1 MRGILGEFREDD
13 GVRRGFGGAGQ
24 AEAGVCFALQV
35 CREELRWTDEQ
46 CVPLWLLLSPQPGLR
61 RKIFI
66 IGLQLVKSLCLYII

>member
-35 CREELRWTDEQ
+35 CTEELRWTDEQ
-46 CVPLWLLLSPQPGLR
+46 CVPLWLLPVATPPLDKENHICYESED
-61 RKIFI
+61 
-66 IGLQLVKSLCLYII
+66 